1 MLTPPSQL
9 LQRHLA
15 QWREQSL
22 TLVAPPDDEVLTE
35 CLRHGLAL
43 SVWTSDWRVS
53 RACEQQ
59 GIPAWHQLALPSLSG
74 RVVLFWPKAME
85 EGMAWLNLLTQLQG
99 IELLIVGET
108 RGGIRNA
115 QKKLQ
120 DVGAQVAKQ
129 DSARRCALLQVK
141 YCPAAPWPALGQ
153 QCFNG
158 PDGLTLCSRPGVF
171 SHGRLDEGSE
181 CLLSVWQ
188 QALQEAIPRLE
199 GVDCLLD
206 VGCGNGVLGA
216 WMKHQHLAH
225 HLTACDVSSFAL
237 AATADTLAANG
248 LSDQAAVIGSDI
260 YDGLTAEQTFDRI
273 ISNPPFHTGRSTDYA
288 LAERMIKEA
297 PQRLNQGG
305 DLWIV
310 ANAFLPYREWLTQ
323 SFDQVSVMADD
334 GRFRI
339 YYARKT

>member
-15 QWREQSL
+15 QWQDRPL
-22 TLVAPPDDEVLTE
+22 TFVAPPDDEVLTE
-35 CLRHGLAL
+35 CRRHGLSL

-53 RACEQQ
+53 RACEKQT
-59 GIPAWHQLALPSLSG
+59 IPAWHQLTLPPLSG
-74 RVVLFWPKAME
+74 RVVLFWPKAMD

-99 IELLIVGET
+99 VELLIVGET

-120 DVGAQVAKQ
+120 EAGAQVAKQ
-129 DSARRCALLQVK
+129 DSARRCALLRVMQ
-141 YCPAAPWPALGQ
+141 CPATPWPDLGQ
-153 QCFNG
+153 QRFSG

-181 CLLSVWQ
+181 CLLSIWQ
-188 QALQEAIPRLE
+188 QALAAAAPSLE
-199 GVDCLLD
+199 RVDRLLD

-248 LSDQAAVIGSDI
+248 LSDQSEIVGSDI
-260 YDGLTAEQTFDRI
+260 YAGLTADQTFDRI

-288 LAERMIKEA
+288 LAERLIAEA
-297 PQRLNQGG
+297 PQRLNPGG
-305 DLWIV
+305 ELWIV
-310 ANAFLPYREWLTQ
+310 ANAFLPYRQWLEQ
-323 SFDQVSVMADD
+323 SFDQVKVMADD
-334 GRFRI
+334 NRFRV
-339 YYARKT
+339 YYAC

>member
-15 QWREQSL
+15 QWRDLPL
-22 TLVAPPDDEVLTE
+22 TLVAPPDDEVLAE
-35 CLRHGLAL
+35 CQRHGVTL

-59 GIPAWHQLALPSLSG
+59 GISAWHQLALPPLSG
-74 RVVLFWPKAME
+74 RIVFFWPKSME
-85 EGMAWLNLLTQLQG
+85 EGMAWLNLLTQVQDA
-99 IELLIVGET
+99 ELLIVGET

-120 DVGAQVAKQ
+120 DIGAQVVKQ
-129 DSARRCALLQVK
+129 DSARRCALLTVRH
-141 YCPAAPWPALGQ
+141 CPVSPWPALGQ
-153 QCFNG
+153 QCFDG
-158 PDGLTLCSRPGVF
+158 PDGLVLCSRPGVF
-171 SHGRLDEGSE
+171 GHGRLDEGSE
-181 CLLSVWQ
+181 RLLSVWQ
-188 QALQEAIPRLE
+188 QALADGAPNVAS
-199 GVDCLLD
+199 VDCLLD

-216 WMKHQHLAH
+216 WMKQQHLAR

-248 LSDQAAVIGSDI
+248 VSDQTTIMGSDI
-260 YDGLTAEQTFDRI
+260 YAGLAPEQRFDRI
-273 ISNPPFHTGRSTDYA
+273 ISNPPFHTGRSTDYE
-288 LAERMIKEA
+288 LAERLIKEA

-310 ANAFLPYREWLTQ
+310 ANAFLPYRQWLAQ

-334 GRFRI
+334 GRFRV
-339 YYARKT
+339 YYAC